1 MRKSKKQL
9 NEEFIKKYQGKHFC
23 KCGCGE
29 KIIIISRHRL
39 SDIPDYIQGHN
50 AKEFMNRP
58 EEKERISK
66 QSKERWKEPGRK
78 EIQSRQIIEFYKKNP
93 KERERVSKQAAEFQ
107 NKPEEKEKTSKCS
120 KKFMNRPEEKE
131 KTSKWSK
138 EFMNKSEEK
147 ERISI
152 FMKEFMN
159 RPEEKER
166 NGKQT
171 KERWKEPGRKE
182 IQSRQII
189 EFYEKNPEERERAS
203 KQMKERR
210 KTMVIPVKDTS
221 IEVKIQNFLKQLGI
235 EFFTH
240 QYIKIK
246 HGYQCDILI
255 PYLNMVI
262 ECDGD
267 YWHKYPIGN
276 DIDHIRTKEL
286 LKKGFKVLR
295 LWEFEIND
303 MNINEFEK
311 KLNIK

>member
-78 EIQSRQIIEFYKKNP
+78 EIQSRQIIEFY
-93 KERERVSKQAAEFQ
+93 
-107 NKPEEKEKTSKCS
+107 
-120 KKFMNRPEEKE
+120 
-131 KTSKWSK
+131 
-138 EFMNKSEEK
+138 
-147 ERISI
+147 
-152 FMKEFMN
+152 
-159 RPEEKER
+159 
-166 NGKQT
+166 
-171 KERWKEPGRKE
+171 
-182 IQSRQII
+182 
-189 EFYEKNPEERERAS
+189 EKNPEERERAS

-240 QYIKIK
+240 QYMKIE